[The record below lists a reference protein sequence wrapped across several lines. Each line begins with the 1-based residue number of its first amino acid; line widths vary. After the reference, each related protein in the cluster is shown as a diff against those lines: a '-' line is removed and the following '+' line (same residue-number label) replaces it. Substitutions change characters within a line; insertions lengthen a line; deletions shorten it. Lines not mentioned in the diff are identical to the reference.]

1 MSKTCQIILSGVGG
15 QGLVSSGT
23 ILGESATIY
32 EDKNATLVTSYG
44 VETRGTFTKSDVIIS
59 DGDISYP
66 EVSKPDI
73 VLALAQVAYDKYV
86 SELDEDSILVYDCS
100 LIKDTKESKGKQFGY
115 PINDIALELG
125 NVAVANVIAVGIII
139 QKTGILKKESIIEAI
154 KDRFASKP
162 KVIDLNIE
170 ALERGI
176 KIGMEA

>member
-32 EDKNATLVTSYG
+32 EGKNATLVSSYG

-73 VLALAQVAYDKYV
+73 VLALAQVAYDKYAADL
-86 SELDEDSILVYDCS
+86 SEDAVLIYDNS
-100 LIKDTKESKGKQFGY
+100 LISDTKESKGKQFGY
-115 PINDIALELG
+115 PINDIALKLG
-125 NVAVANVIAVGIII
+125 NIAVANIIAVGIII
-139 QKTGILKKESIIEAI
+139 QKTGILKEESVIEAI
-154 KDRFASKP
+154 KDKFAHKP

-170 ALERGI
+170 ALRKGI
-176 KIGMEA
+176 EIGMEV